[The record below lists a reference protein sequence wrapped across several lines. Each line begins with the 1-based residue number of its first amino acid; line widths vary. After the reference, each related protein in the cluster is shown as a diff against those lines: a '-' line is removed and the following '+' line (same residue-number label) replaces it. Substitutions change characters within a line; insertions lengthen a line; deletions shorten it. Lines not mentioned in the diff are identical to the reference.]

1 MPEYFSVGEIKY
13 ILEVDGGMELG
24 KRGDGEVTE
33 AIQKRLRQERWFPV
47 LHLEMDVLWEARI
60 P

>member
-1 MPEYFSVGEIKY
+1 MPECFSVGEIKY

-33 AIQKRLRQERWFPV
+33 AIQKRLRQERLFPV
-47 LHLEMDVLWEARI
+47 LHLGMDVL
-60 P
+60 